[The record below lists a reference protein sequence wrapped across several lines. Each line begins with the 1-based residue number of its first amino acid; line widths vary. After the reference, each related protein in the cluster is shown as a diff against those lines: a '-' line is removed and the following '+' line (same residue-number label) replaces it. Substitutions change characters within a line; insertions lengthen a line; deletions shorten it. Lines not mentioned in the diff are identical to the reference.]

1 MTLKARITED
11 MKNAMRAKEATRLST
26 IRMLLAAMKQR
37 EVDERIELADADV
50 VAIIDKMIKQRRES
64 VVQFD
69 AGKRPDL
76 AAAERA
82 EIELLQAYMPQPL
95 SEAEIEALIERRRGG
110 RRTGRSRGHG
120 GDGQGDGGSPATV
133 GRPGPTWAWFRP
145 RSKSGSTPDPS
156 SCPKCRVGPPS
167 GFPADPKSSPIMY
180 FMGPVVCVSCA
191 MVRRG

>member
-64 VVQFD
+64 IVQFD
-69 AGKRPDL
+69 AGNRPDL

-82 EIELLQAYMPQPL
+82 EITLLQAYMPQPL
-95 SEAEIEALIERRRGG
+95 SEAEIDELIASAVADAAQGGAVGMAAMGKVMAAIRPQLAGRADMSMVSAKVKRRLNG
-110 RRTGRSRGHG
+110 
-120 GDGQGDGGSPATV
+120 
-133 GRPGPTWAWFRP
+133 
-145 RSKSGSTPDPS
+145 
-156 SCPKCRVGPPS
+156 
-167 GFPADPKSSPIMY
+167 
-180 FMGPVVCVSCA
+180 
-191 MVRRG
+191 

>member
-64 VVQFD
+64 IVQFD
-69 AGKRPDL
+69 AGNRPEL

-82 EIELLQAYMPQPL
+82 EIEQLQAYMPQPL
-95 SEAEIEALIERRRGG
+95 PEAEIDALIAAAVTDAAQSGAAGMAAMGKVMAAIRPQLAG
-110 RRTGRSRGHG
+110 R
-120 GDGQGDGGSPATV
+120 
-133 GRPGPTWAWFRP
+133 
-145 RSKSGSTPDPS
+145 
-156 SCPKCRVGPPS
+156 
-167 GFPADPKSSPIMY
+167 AD
-180 FMGPVVCVSCA
+180 MGAVSA
-191 MVRRG
+191 KVKARLNG